1 MFKMASLT
9 LISVFCLLMLRF
21 RSSIYAQQPYVR
33 KATTACRIVNTSNS
47 NSVLGY
53 SCNGLHRNCKAYL
66 IFRSLPPFNTVASI
80 STLLNSDPSQ
90 LSQINGVNESATFAT
105 NWRVIV
111 PVNCSC
117 SGKYYQANTTH
128 AIQHDDTYF
137 VIANNTFQG
146 LSTCQALKQQNIILT
161 KNLYSGTRLT
171 VPLRCACPTKNQ
183 SHVKVQYLLSYIVTW
198 GDTISRISARY
209 GVDTG
214 RTLEANEI
222 SEEAPTIYPFTT
234 VLVPLQNLPTDPQ
247 TAEPPPPPPSSP
259 SPPSSKSGSNGGSGK
274 TWIYAVVGVLAGS
287 ALTLI
292 FGGVVFFLLI
302 RRSKREPVA
311 TVVSDS
317 FEERVMPLNKNSDE
331 ESQEVLDVMSHV
343 AQSLKVYDF
352 KELQS
357 ATDNFSSSCW
367 IKGSVYR
374 GTINGDFSAIK
385 KMNGDVSKEINLLNK
400 INHSSLVHLS
410 GVCFNE
416 GNWYLVYE
424 FADNGPLS
432 DWIYDNR
439 NEGKVLNWVQRIQI
453 ALDVAT
459 GLEYLHSF
467 TSPPHVHQDINSG
480 NVLLDS
486 DFRAKIANF
495 SLARPTE
502 GQGGQFALTRH
513 IVGTKGFMAPEY
525 LENGIVSTKLDVYA
539 FGVLMLEILTGKEAA
554 ALYGE
559 DNTYLSD
566 ALDVVLK
573 DGHENLGHFIDPS
586 MQGNYPSELA
596 MTVIRLIESCL
607 NKSAIHR
614 PAMDEIVHSLSRI
627 LNASLTGELS
637 NNISG

>member
-9 LISVFCLLMLRF
+9 LISVFSLLMLSLC
-21 RSSIYAQQPYVR
+21 SSIYAQQPYLG
-33 KATTACRIVNTSNS
+33 KATTACHKVDTSNS

-53 SCNGLHRNCKAYL
+53 SCNGLNRNCQAYL

-90 LSQINGVNESATFAT
+90 LSQINGASENATFET
-105 NWRVIV
+105 NRRVIV

-117 SGKYYQANTTH
+117 SGKYYQANTTYV
-128 AIQHDDTYF
+128 IQHDNTYF
-137 VIANNTFQG
+137 VVVANNTFQG
-146 LSTCQALKQQNIILT
+146 LSTSQALKEQNSSLT

-214 RTLEANEI
+214 RTLEANGI
-222 SEEAPTIYPFTT
+222 SEQAPNIYPFIT
-234 VLVPLQNLPTDPQ
+234 VLVPLQNLPTDAQ
-247 TAEPPPPPPSSP
+247 TAEPPP
-259 SPPSSKSGSNGGSGK
+259 PPSSKSGSNGGSGR
-274 TWIYAVVGVLAGS
+274 TWIYAVVGVLVGS
-287 ALTLI
+287 ALRMI
-292 FGGVVFFLLI
+292 IGGVVFFLLI
-302 RRSKREPVA
+302 RRSKREPVE
-311 TVVSDS
+311 VVASD
-317 FEERVMPLNKNSDE
+317 EEREMPLNKNS
-331 ESQEVLDVMSHV
+331 QEVLDILSYI
-343 AQSLKVYDF
+343 AQSLRVYNF

-374 GTINGDFSAIK
+374 GKINGDFAAIK
-385 KMNGDVSKEINLLNK
+385 KMNGDVSQEINLLNK
-400 INHSSLVHLS
+400 INHSSLIHLS

-424 FADNGPLS
+424 FTDNGSLN
-432 DWIYDNR
+432 DWIYDKR
-439 NEGKVLNWVQRIQI
+439 NEGKVLNWAQRIQI

-467 TSPPHVHQDINSG
+467 TSPPHVHQDINSS

-486 DFRAKIANF
+486 NFRAKIANF
-495 SLARPTE
+495 SLARPTVGKE
-502 GQGGQFALTRH
+502 GEFALTRH
-513 IVGTKGFMAPEY
+513 IVGTRGFMAPEY

-559 DNTYLSD
+559 DSTYLSD

-573 DGHENLGHFIDPS
+573 DEHGNLGHFIDPS
-586 MQGNYPSELA
+586 MLGNYPSELA
-596 MTVIRLIESCL
+596 VTVIRLTENCL
-607 NKSAIHR
+607 KKNAIHR
-614 PAMDEIVHSLSRI
+614 PAIHEIVHSLSRI
-627 LNASLTGELS
+627 LNASLTRELS
-637 NNISG
+637 NNIAR